1 MQKNPIRTLMLLGA
15 LIFSTASVNAD
26 PQASPAAPRNT
37 ATTELD
43 PKKMGKQFEQL
54 LLQMAAP
61 GKEAAKKVYG
71 IDLDEEFVAAQKN
84 AAAGSATPSG
94 EPVKDGEKILKDVFD
109 QSTGIAGTSMKI
121 LGKMAEADLA
131 QLEQGDGQVKIA
143 QQTEN
148 ARKAEEL
155 VGQGTLKALGGDS
168 AGSIPLFQQAI
179 ALNPEFGTAWYNL
192 ACAYARQGAADKF
205 IVPLRRAIAIDGKY
219 RGMAD
224 RDSDFDAV
232 RKSKEYLSLAK

>member
-1 MQKNPIRTLMLLGA
+1 MQKNSIRTLMLLGA

-43 PKKMGKQFEQL
+43 PEKMGKQFEQL

-84 AAAGSATPSG
+84 AAGSATPSG
-94 EPVKDGEKILKDVFD
+94 DPVKDGEKILKDVFD

-121 LGKMAEADLA
+121 LGKMAEADLT
-131 QLEQGDGQVKIA
+131 QLEQGDGQIKIA
-143 QQTEN
+143 PQTEN

-179 ALNPEFGTAWYNL
+179 SLNPEFGTAWYNL